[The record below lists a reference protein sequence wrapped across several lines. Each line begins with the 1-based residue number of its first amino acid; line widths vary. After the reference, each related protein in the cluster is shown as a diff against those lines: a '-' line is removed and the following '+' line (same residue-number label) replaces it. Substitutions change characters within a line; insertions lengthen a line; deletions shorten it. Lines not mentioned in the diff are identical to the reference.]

1 LKFGSFRKLITEA
14 IRSYLLLDRE
24 LINALWEATA
34 SALRRR
40 RLRKSCLSEI
50 QCFESRVVLSGDSLG
65 DAFIDSVV
73 DNNATMLRATD
84 SGNSEPGL
92 KPTEADEWL
101 SAVDANMASW
111 DGNTALLGGERVVS
125 AAGLLAA
132 SESDVSAMDG
142 SDFSQWYSNNS
153 DTILAVW
160 SNVISGL
167 DLNDSTVDQ
176 TAALSQLWNETL
188 RSLYGAELPWDDDTV
203 VESDA
208 VVTEDTVRV
217 DETASDSVVNVVTT
231 LLTNPVSLANPVD
244 LSYTSLR
251 PLLYVYNETPADG
264 SYGGVASELIEISS
278 VVSDETGEL
287 ISRRVLEDRLTGNQY
302 LLPAEITLVSE
313 RDLTVM
319 LQYYG
324 ISEYRVEDQD
334 RWVIPVSPDE
344 GIGFLNRA
352 WSLTYYDEIRS
363 YLRSAG
369 ETQTEVFSSTDFTVE
384 AVLAAADPSTGRDLT
399 LSLPDT
405 RIGIHYETVTISS
418 DGSVYGA
425 PLRDPNQSLTDSVN
439 LHTSDRNS
447 HSGESLLAHGE
458 DNLEHHDQAGD
469 KHRLAEMDTRAGDL
483 SFPRPQVVSG
493 SLKNDA
499 AGAIA
504 DSLDAYLTNVFP
516 DTVVTRSGNVVGSP
530 SLRQVEGLTASAF
543 GYVESP
549 GSRAAFAEIEGV
561 PSLSLMNEYRRAN
574 SSFPRIVNA
583 GLHVLSERTSQLWS
597 LLSEEAEQS
606 RLFLTSSDRIDFNA
620 APATSIISSASQ
632 VSSLS
637 GMLKEERTGING
649 ASNTTLTSARRQEF
663 DQEANS
669 HAGSSASARY
679 ERFFRLL
686 HRYWKALKARYSGA
700 RMTANVEP
708 ADEVIIPEMKMQ
720 SELSAQIA
728 CQRVRYFI
736 VARGPPADDL
746 PPEYEWIVLCDGSDQ
761 LNRLRHVMSP
771 RGPSPDS
778 AQQQVQVSSPF
789 RGLISAESIC

>member
-1 LKFGSFRKLITEA
+1 LKFGSFRKLITET

-40 RLRKSCLSEI
+40 RLRKSCLAEI
-50 QCFESRVVLSGDSLG
+50 QCFESRVVLSGDPLG
-65 DAFIDSVV
+65 DAFSDSVV
-73 DNNATMLRATD
+73 SDDNATILRATEG
-84 SGNSEPGL
+84 GNSEPGF

-111 DGNTALLGGERVVS
+111 DDNTALPDGERVVG
-125 AAGLLAA
+125 AAGMLAA
-132 SESDVSAMDG
+132 SDSDVSAMG
-142 SDFSQWYSNNS
+142 GRDFSQWYSTNR
-153 DTILAVW
+153 DAILAAW
-160 SNVISGL
+160 SNAISGL
-167 DLNDSTVDQ
+167 DLNDSTLDQ
-176 TAALSQLWNETL
+176 SAALPQLWNETL
-188 RSLYGAELPWDDDTV
+188 RSLYGAELPWDGETV

-217 DETASDSVVNVVTT
+217 DETVAYSVVDDVTSSQT
-231 LLTNPVSLANPVD
+231 ETVNLG
-244 LSYTSLR
+244 YTSLR
-251 PLLYVYNETPADG
+251 PVVYVHNETPADG
-264 SYGGVASELIEISS
+264 SYGGLALELIDISS
-278 VVSDETGEL
+278 VVSDEADEG
-287 ISRRVLEDRLTGNQY
+287 ISRPILEDRLTGTRY
-302 LLPAEITLVSE
+302 LLPAEVTLVSE
-313 RDLTVM
+313 RDLTRM
-319 LQYYG
+319 LASYG
-324 ISEYRVEDQD
+324 ISEYRVEDEG

-344 GIGFLNRA
+344 GVGFLNRA
-352 WSLTYYDEIRS
+352 WYLTYYDDIQS

-369 ETQTEVFSSTDFTVE
+369 EAQTEVFSSTDFTVE
-384 AVLAAADPSTGRDLT
+384 AVLAAADNSTGRELT

-405 RIGIHYETVTISS
+405 RIGIHYETVTIGS

-439 LHTSDRNS
+439 LHSSDRNS

-469 KHRLAEMDTRAGDL
+469 KHVIAEMDTRAKDL

-504 DSLDAYLTNVFP
+504 ASLDAYLTNAFP
-516 DTVVTRSGNVVGSP
+516 DAVVTRSGNVVGSQT
-530 SLRQVEGLTASAF
+530 LRQFEGLTASAF
-543 GYVESP
+543 GYAESA

-561 PSLSLMNEYRRAN
+561 PPLSLINEYRRAN
-574 SSFPRIVNA
+574 SLFPRIGNA
-583 GLHVLSERTSQLWS
+583 GLNVLSERTSQLWP
-597 LLSEEAEQS
+597 LLSDDAEQS
-606 RLFLTSSDRIDFNA
+606 RLLLVSSERGNFNA
-620 APATSIISSASQ
+620 APATSTISSASQ
-632 VSSLS
+632 VSSFS
-637 GMLKEERTGING
+637 GMVKEERTGING

-663 DQEANS
+663 DQEAS
-669 HAGSSASARY
+669 SQAGSSASARY
-679 ERFFRLL
+679 ERIFRLL

-700 RMTANVEP
+700 RMRAGVEP

>member
-1 LKFGSFRKLITEA
+1 MKFGSFRKLITET

-65 DAFIDSVV
+65 DAFSDSVV
-73 DNNATMLRATD
+73 CDNNATILRATD
-84 SGNSEPGL
+84 SGNSEPGF

-101 SAVDANMASW
+101 SAVDANMVSW
-111 DGNTALLGGERVVS
+111 DGNTALLDGERVVS
-125 AAGLLAA
+125 AAGMLAA

-142 SDFSQWYSNNS
+142 SDFSQWYSNNR
-153 DTILAVW
+153 DAILAAW

-167 DLNDSTVDQ
+167 DLNDSTVDR
-176 TAALSQLWNETL
+176 TATLSQLWNETL
-188 RSLYGAELPWDDDTV
+188 RSLYGAELPWDSETV

-208 VVTEDTVRV
+208 VVTEDTVLADKTISDPVV
-217 DETASDSVVNVVTT
+217 DDVTSSQTETVN
-231 LLTNPVSLANPVD
+231 LG
-244 LSYTSLR
+244 YMSLR
-251 PLLYVYNETPADG
+251 PVVYVYNETPADG

-278 VVSDETGEL
+278 VVSDEANER
-287 ISRRVLEDRLTGNQY
+287 ISRPVLEDRLTGNQY
-302 LLPAEITLVSE
+302 LLPAELTLVSE

-319 LQYYG
+319 LAYYG
-324 ISEYRVEDQD
+324 ISEYRVEGQG

-344 GIGFLNRA
+344 GVGFLNRA
-352 WSLTYYDEIRS
+352 WSLTYYDDIQS
-363 YLRSAG
+363 YFRSAG
-369 ETQTEVFSSTDFTVE
+369 ETLTEVFSSTDFTVE
-384 AVLAAADPSTGRDLT
+384 VVLAAADNSTGRELT

-405 RIGIHYETVTISS
+405 RIGIYYETVTIGS

-425 PLRDPNQSLTDSVN
+425 PLREPNQSLTDSVN
-439 LHTSDRNS
+439 LHSSDRNS
-447 HSGESLLAHGE
+447 HSGELLLAHGE
-458 DNLEHHDQAGD
+458 DNIDHPDQAGD
-469 KHRLAEMDTRAGDL
+469 KHVLAEMDTRAKDL
-483 SFPRPQVVSG
+483 SSARLQAVSG

-499 AGAIA
+499 AGAVAASI
-504 DSLDAYLTNVFP
+504 DAYLTNAFP
-516 DTVVTRSGNVVGSP
+516 DIVVTRSGNVAGSQT
-530 SLRQVEGLTASAF
+530 LRQVGGVTASAF
-543 GYVESP
+543 GYAESA

-561 PSLSLMNEYRRAN
+561 PSLSLINEYRRAN
-574 SSFPRIVNA
+574 SLFPRIGNA
-583 GLHVLSERTSQLWS
+583 GLNVLSERTSQLWP
-597 LLSEEAEQS
+597 LLSDEADQS
-606 RLFLTSSDRIDFNA
+606 RLFLVSLDRINFNA
-620 APATSIISSASQ
+620 APATSMISSASQ

-649 ASNTTLTSARRQEF
+649 ASNTTLTSARRQEC

-679 ERFFRLL
+679 ERIFRLL

-700 RMTANVEP
+700 RMRASVEP

-720 SELSAQIA
+720 NGLSAQIA
-728 CQRVRYFI
+728 CQRIRYFI
-736 VARGPPADDL
+736 VARGPPTDDL
-746 PPEYEWIVLCDGSDQ
+746 PPDSEWIVLCDGSDQ

-778 AQQQVQVSSPF
+778 AQQQVQVSIPF

>member
-1 LKFGSFRKLITEA
+1 LKFGSFRKLITET

-111 DGNTALLGGERVVS
+111 DGNTALFGGERVVS

-188 RSLYGAELPWDDDTV
+188 RSLYGAELPWDSNTV
-203 VESDA
+203 VKSDA
-208 VVTEDTVRV
+208 AVTEDAVLTDEAISDPVVDDVR
-217 DETASDSVVNVVTT
+217 ASLTNSVNLNYTT
-231 LLTNPVSLANPVD
+231 LRPV
-244 LSYTSLR
+244 
-251 PLLYVYNETPADG
+251 LYVYNETLPDG
-264 SYGGVASELIEISS
+264 GWGGVAFELIEASS
-278 VVSDETGEL
+278 VVYGEVGEL
-287 ISRRVLEDRLTGNQY
+287 VSGAVLADRLAGDQY
-302 LLPAEITLVSE
+302 LLPAEVTLVSD
-313 RDLTVM
+313 RDLTRM
-319 LQYYG
+319 LDYFD
-324 ISEYRVEDQD
+324 ISEYRVDGEG
-334 RWVIPVSPDE
+334 RWVIPVSPEE
-344 GIGFLNRA
+344 GIGALNRV
-352 WSLTYYDEIRS
+352 WSLTYYDEIQS

-369 ETQTEVFSSTDFTVE
+369 ETSTEFFSSDDVSVE
-384 AVLAAADPSTGRDLT
+384 VVLRSVDPSAGRDLT
-399 LSLPDT
+399 LALP
-405 RIGIHYETVTISS
+405 RAKVGINYETVTIGA
-418 DGSVYGA
+418 DGSVSGTPPRA
-425 PLRDPNQSLTDSVN
+425 PNQSLTDPVR
-439 LHTSDRNS
+439 LHSSDRNA

-469 KHRLAEMDTRAGDL
+469 KHVLAEMDTRAKDP

-516 DTVVTRSGNVVGSP
+516 DTVVTRSGNVAGSQ
-530 SLRQVEGLTASAF
+530 SLRQAVGLTASAF
-543 GYVESP
+543 GYAESA
-549 GSRAAFAEIEGV
+549 GSRVAFAEIEGV
-561 PSLSLMNEYRRAN
+561 PSLSLMNEYRREN
-574 SSFPRIVNA
+574 SLFPRIGDA
-583 GLHVLSERTSQLWS
+583 GLNVLLERTSQLWS
-597 LLSEEAEQS
+597 LLSAEAVQS
-606 RLFLTSSDRIDFNA
+606 RLFLVSSDSGNFNA
-620 APATSIISSASQ
+620 APATSMISSASQ
-632 VSSLS
+632 VSSFS
-637 GMLKEERTGING
+637 GMVKEERAGINA

-663 DQEANS
+663 DQEAS
-669 HAGSSASARY
+669 SQAGSSTSARY
-679 ERFFRLL
+679 ERIFRLL

-700 RMTANVEP
+700 RMRASVEP
-708 ADEVIIPEMKMQ
+708 ADEVFIPEMKMQ
-720 SELSAQIA
+720 NGLSAQIA
-728 CQRVRYFI
+728 CQRIRYFI
-736 VARGPPADDL
+736 VARGPPTDDL
-746 PPEYEWIVLCDGSDQ
+746 PPDCEWIVLCDGSDQ

-778 AQQQVQVSSPF
+778 AQQQVQVSIPF

>member
-1 LKFGSFRKLITEA
+1 M
-14 IRSYLLLDRE
+14 RSYLLLDRE

-40 RLRKSCLSEI
+40 RLRRSCLSEI

-65 DAFIDSVV
+65 DAFSDSVV
-73 DNNATMLRATD
+73 CDDNATILRATE
-84 SGNSEPGL
+84 SGNSEPGF
-92 KPTEADEWL
+92 KPTESDEWL

-111 DGNTALLGGERVVS
+111 DVTTAIPDGDRSVS
-125 AAGLLAA
+125 AAGVLAA
-132 SESDVSAMDG
+132 SDSDMSIMDG
-142 SDFSQWYSNNS
+142 RDFGQWYSSNR
-153 DTILAVW
+153 DTILAAW
-160 SNVISGL
+160 SNAISGL
-167 DLNDSTVDQ
+167 DLNDGTVDQ

-188 RSLYGAELPWDDDTV
+188 RSLYGAELPCDSETV

-217 DETASDSVVNVVTT
+217 DET
-231 LLTNPVSLANPVD
+231 VD

-251 PLLYVYNETPADG
+251 PLVYVYNETPADG

-278 VVSDETGEL
+278 LLYNEANEL
-287 ISRRVLEDRLTGNQY
+287 ISQPVLEDRLTGNQY

-319 LQYYG
+319 LASYG
-324 ISEYRVEDQD
+324 ISEYRVEDQG
-334 RWVIPVSPDE
+334 RWVIAVSPDE

-352 WSLTYYDEIRS
+352 WSLTYYDEIQS

-405 RIGIHYETVTISS
+405 RIGIHYETVTIGS

-439 LHTSDRNS
+439 LHSSERNS
-447 HSGESLLAHGE
+447 HRGESLLAHGE
-458 DNLEHHDQAGD
+458 DDLEHHDQAGD
-469 KHRLAEMDTRAGDL
+469 KHGLAEMDNRARDF

-493 SLKNDA
+493 SLQNDVA
-499 AGAIA
+499 DAIA
-504 DSLDAYLTNVFP
+504 ASLDAYLTNAFP
-516 DTVVTRSGNVVGSP
+516 DIDVTRSGDVAGSQ

-543 GYVESP
+543 GYVELP
-549 GSRAAFAEIEGV
+549 GSRAAFAEIDGV
-561 PSLSLMNEYRRAN
+561 PSLSLMNECLRAN
-574 SSFPRIVNA
+574 SLFPRIVNA
-583 GLHVLSERTSQLWS
+583 GLNVLSERTSQLRP
-597 LLSEEAEQS
+597 LLSDEAEQS
-606 RLFLTSSDRIDFNA
+606 RLFLASSDRIDFNA
-620 APATSIISSASQ
+620 APATSMISSASQ

-637 GMLKEERTGING
+637 GMPKEERTGING

-663 DQEANS
+663 DQEAS
-669 HAGSSASARY
+669 SQAGSSASARY
-679 ERFFRLL
+679 ERISRLL

-700 RMTANVEP
+700 RMTANVES

-720 SELSAQIA
+720 NGLSAQIA
-728 CQRVRYFI
+728 CQRIRYFI

-746 PPEYEWIVLCDGSDQ
+746 PPDSEWIVLCDGSDQ

>member
-1 LKFGSFRKLITEA
+1 MKFGSFRKLITET

-65 DAFIDSVV
+65 DAFSDSVV
-73 DNNATMLRATD
+73 CDNNATILRATE
-84 SGNSEPGL
+84 SGKSEPGF

-132 SESDVSAMDG
+132 SESDVSAMYG

-188 RSLYGAELPWDDDTV
+188 RSLYGAELPWDSETV
-203 VESDA
+203 VDSDA
-208 VVTEDTVRV
+208 VVTEDPVLADKTISDPVVDDVTSSQTETV
-217 DETASDSVVNVVTT
+217 N
-231 LLTNPVSLANPVD
+231 LG
-244 LSYTSLR
+244 YMSLR
-251 PLLYVYNETPADG
+251 PVVYVYNETPADG
-264 SYGGVASELIEISS
+264 SYGSLALELIDISS
-278 VVSDETGEL
+278 AVSDEAGEL
-287 ISRRVLEDRLTGNQY
+287 ISRPVLEDRLTGTRY
-302 LLPAEITLVSE
+302 LLPAEVTLVSE
-313 RDLTVM
+313 RDLTKM
-319 LQYYG
+319 LASYG
-324 ISEYRVEDQD
+324 ISEYRVEDGG

-344 GIGFLNRA
+344 GVGFLNRV
-352 WSLTYYDEIRS
+352 WYLTYYDDIQS
-363 YLRSAG
+363 YLRSSG
-369 ETQTEVFSSTDFTVE
+369 DTQTEVFSPTDFTVE
-384 AVLAAADPSTGRDLT
+384 AVLASADNSTGRELT
-399 LSLPDT
+399 LSLPDK
-405 RIGIHYETVTISS
+405 RVGIYYETVTIGS

-439 LHTSDRNS
+439 LHSSDRNS

-469 KHRLAEMDTRAGDL
+469 KHRLAEMETRAGDL
-483 SFPRPQVVSG
+483 AFPRPQVVSG
-493 SLKNDA
+493 ALKNDA

-504 DSLDAYLTNVFP
+504 ASLDAYLTNAFP
-516 DTVVTRSGNVVGSP
+516 DIDVTRSGNVVGSP
-530 SLRQVEGLTASAF
+530 SLCQVEGLTGSVF

-583 GLHVLSERTSQLWS
+583 GLNILSERTSPRWC
-597 LLSEEAEQS
+597 LLSGEAEQS
-606 RLFLTSSDRIDFNA
+606 RLFLTSSDRIDFNP

-669 HAGSSASARY
+669 HPGSSASARY
-679 ERFFRLL
+679 ERIFRLL

-720 SELSAQIA
+720 NGLVAQIA
-728 CQRVRYFI
+728 CQRFRYFI
-736 VARGPPADDL
+736 VARGPPTDDL
-746 PPEYEWIVLCDGSDQ
+746 PPDSEWIVLCDGSDQ

-778 AQQQVQVSSPF
+778 AQQQVQVSIPF